1 MNQIDD
7 RLTILLTL
15 KGRENFTYR
24 WLEYSNNIKLPFRI
38 YIADG
43 GENDNISEFLSNQ
56 SKYPNLKIKYRRYP
70 FDKDRKTYK
79 KKLISSI
86 NEIESKYMV
95 FADNDDFILI
105 NGIKDSLDYMEKN
118 KECSCAIGRIGFV
131 RVGSIDTED
140 DEYIYYGNNNTYWL
154 PNSLGIN
161 ANTALDRFKLFLH
174 NYSQTTSYSSY
185 YYGINRTKHIK
196 EVFRKTLELNLND
209 IFLDELLVSGLVA
222 INGNIKSDDYLY
234 LIRQRNTEQSSA
246 TTFTKK
252 FGNEFDRVFLETWSN
267 DLSLF
272 IKTISESIVK
282 NDDLEISNVE
292 NHVLDAYK
300 QYIAPL
306 IFNRLQKQ
314 YNLSKLEKN
323 SSRIIRFFNR
333 FNNAPRKKFERI
345 NLTGYQDI
353 LNPIESVLTKG
364 YSYLKKRK

>member
-1 MNQIDD
+1 MKNIDNN
-7 RLTILLTL
+7 LTILLTL

-38 YIADG
+38 FIADG
-43 GENDNISEFLSNQ
+43 GENDDISAHLSNQ
-56 SKYPNLKIKYRRYP
+56 SRYPNLKIKYRRYP

-79 KKLISSI
+79 KKLINSI
-86 NEIESKYMV
+86 NEIQTEYMV

-105 NGIKDSLDYMEKN
+105 NGIKTSLDFIAQN
-118 KECSCAIGRIGFV
+118 KEYGCSQGRIGYV

-140 DEYIYYGNNNTYWL
+140 DEYIYGSDNTYWL
-154 PNSLGIN
+154 PNSLSIN
-161 ANTALDRFKLFLH
+161 ANTALDRFKLFLY
-174 NYSQTTSYSSY
+174 NYSQTTVYANY

-252 FGNEFDRVFLETWSN
+252 FGNEFDRLFLKTWSN
-267 DLSLF
+267 DFSLF

-292 NHVLDAYK
+292 NQVIDAYK

-314 YNLSKLEKN
+314 YNLSMFEKN
-323 SSRIIRFFNR
+323 SSRIIRFFN
-333 FNNAPRKKFERI
+333 
-345 NLTGYQDI
+345 G
-353 LNPIESVLTKG
+353 
-364 YSYLKKRK
+364 